1 MLAQVTLE
9 PGALCAD
16 QRWSSC
22 QILIAIFSSPIWC
35 DVLGCA
41 PLPNVDRYNGLHG
54 RSLQQHVV
62 WHP

>member
-9 PGALCAD
+9 PGALYAD
-16 QRWSSC
+16 QRWSNG
-22 QILIAIFSSPIWC
+22 QILITIFSDNIWC

-41 PLPNVDRYNGLHG
+41 PLPGVDRYSGLHG